1 MADCAEM
8 EAWIR
13 ELVEEIVVSALP
25 FEEEEEAPPSDL
37 HHKRRL
43 CFEDEGSTN
52 KRFCPSQDQEWNI
65 TFLPDEIG
73 LTQPDSSAARVT
85 SEDDEETIAALRKQ
99 VRQLTEERDLWK
111 KSHADAVKALEEAS
125 SEEEARADSSSTNGQ
140 FNQDD
145 GCAMAELLW

>member
-25 FEEEEEAPPSDL
+25 FEEEAPPPSGD

-43 CFEDEGSTN
+43 CFEDEDEASNN
-52 KRFCPSQDQEWNI
+52 KRLCPSQEDKEWNI

-73 LTQPDSSAARVT
+73 LTQPDSSARAT
-85 SEDDEETIAALRKQ
+85 SENEEETVAALREQ

-111 KSHADAVKALEEAS
+111 KSHADAVKALEEAARK
-125 SEEEARADSSSTNGQ
+125 EARASTSNE